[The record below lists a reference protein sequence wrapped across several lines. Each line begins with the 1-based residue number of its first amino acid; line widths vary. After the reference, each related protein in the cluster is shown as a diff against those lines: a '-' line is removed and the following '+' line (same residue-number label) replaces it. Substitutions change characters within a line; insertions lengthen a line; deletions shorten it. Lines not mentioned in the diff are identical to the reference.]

1 MSIGKEEKRL
11 QTYHLTTN
19 SKFCKHCLFQC
30 STSIYNSI
38 QSVWCTYEE
47 ILLTKCTIRSGDP
60 IPRIE
65 YNEAELSTWKA
76 VFDKVEDLLPGRACL
91 THRKYLE
98 LMKKECNFSPD
109 NIPQL
114 EDLSNFLKSINP
126 HCYCRVKWLSTCL
139 FHQERLGSPCGLL
152 LAWSLPFSS

>member
-1 MSIGKEEKRL
+1 MTCL
-11 QTYHLTTN
+11 QN
-19 SKFCKHCLFQC
+19 
-30 STSIYNSI
+30 
-38 QSVWCTYEE
+38 V
-47 ILLTKCTIRSGDP
+47 IRSGDP

-98 LMKKECNFSPD
+98 LMKNECNFSPD

-114 EDLSNFLKSINP
+114 EDLSNFLKSI
-126 HCYCRVKWLSTCL
+126 CS
-139 FHQERLGSPCGLL
+139 LL
-152 LAWSLPFSS
+152 LQKVNNKDHTYISLASI